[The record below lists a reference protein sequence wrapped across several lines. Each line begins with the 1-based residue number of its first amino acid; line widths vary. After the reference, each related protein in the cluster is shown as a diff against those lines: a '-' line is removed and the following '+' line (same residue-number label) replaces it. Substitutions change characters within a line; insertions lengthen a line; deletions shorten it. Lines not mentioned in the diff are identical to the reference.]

1 VTGAVENEHSGFC
14 AYRSGRGPSQN
25 GVLREDRARKP
36 EEGTCLWR
44 MCGPFRGWSTGI
56 AVRAMDADRCRA
68 TVTLD
73 EPLRRSLG
81 SWSGETGLAHV
92 HSCVL
97 QGSHHGQ
104 HRAMANPDDRRGWFR
119 WDDLGFRLGV
129 ADASRRAQRGDQERS
144 PRHAGSAARS
154 SGAGSAAA
162 TTNLTTPRPRRGRHA
177 ADANAPYRSPEP
189 RSPTGALWAIA
200 TALERLAD
208 VIAAAS
214 A

>member
-1 VTGAVENEHSGFC
+1 MNTLASVHT
-14 AYRSGRGPSQN
+14 GRGGARRKN

-81 SWSGETGLAHV
+81 SWSRVTELAHV

-97 QGSHHGQ
+97 HGGHHGQ
-104 HRAMANPDDRRGWFR
+104 HRAMANPNDARCWFR
-119 WDDLGFRLGV
+119 WDDSGFRLGI
-129 ADASRRAQRGDQERS
+129 ADASHRAQWGGQEQS

-154 SGAGSAAA
+154 SGASSAAA

-177 ADANAPYRSPEP
+177 ADANAPDRSPEP
-189 RSPTGALWAIA
+189 RSPTEASWAIA